1 MFFIPNLQESMELDV
16 CSSQKNWQRLVFV
29 RWFVLDEE
37 AFSAITLEPLSLT
50 RCPVFNLEE
59 TAWKGWFDC
68 LSWLHLEAVTQQTEP
83 WWQWCRSGLLKS
95 TWPLQVV
102 DSTKH
107 GHSQWVL
114 SVRQLS
120 IPEPLPSKQ
129 DVYHEAFACV
139 CTYIYIKVYIS
150 HTFFIAWLVL

>member
-59 TAWKGWFDC
+59 TA
-68 LSWLHLEAVTQQTEP
+68 
-83 WWQWCRSGLLKS
+83 
-95 TWPLQVV
+95 
-102 DSTKH
+102 
-107 GHSQWVL
+107 
-114 SVRQLS
+114 
-120 IPEPLPSKQ
+120 
-129 DVYHEAFACV
+129 
-139 CTYIYIKVYIS
+139 
-150 HTFFIAWLVL
+150 